1 MNQINYK
8 KVKCPKCGKS
18 YFRVKENSGIS
29 FTTLAF
35 ITKPDPIYK
44 DGELQNPTEA
54 EPIKVRCECLEC
66 GCNFRV
72 ETHDVFGEYR
82 FIDEEAELEEAKRK
96 LSESCK
102 LKMINENLETLKREA
117 EKSKESIE
125 TLTIGDP
132 CITESCTLNF
142 PKSQTVAIDT
152 KSPFVIKRFE
162 DIVKEELDEI
172 KERLA
177 KLESKVLGE
186 NQ

>member
-1 MNQINYK
+1 MNTRTIDYK

-18 YFRVKENSGIS
+18 YFRVKENSG

-35 ITKPDPIYK
+35 IIKPDPIYK

-82 FIDEEAELEEAKRK
+82 FVDEDEERKENERK
-96 LSESCK
+96 LAESFK
-102 LKMINENLETLKREA
+102 VLKKETEKAKTELDSCQLKINESSLVNAYVEPVFDDLPKITRTWQDGLK
-117 EKSKESIE
+117 K
-125 TLTIGDP
+125 
-132 CITESCTLNF
+132 
-142 PKSQTVAIDT
+142 
-152 KSPFVIKRFE
+152 
-162 DIVKEELDEI
+162 ELDEI

-177 KLESKVLGE
+177 KLEEGK
-186 NQ
+186 

>member
-1 MNQINYK
+1 MNTQTIDYK

-18 YFRVKENSGIS
+18 YFRVKDNSG

-35 ITKPDPIYK
+35 IIKPEPIYK

-72 ETHDVFGEYR
+72 ETHDVFGKYQ
-82 FIDEEAELEEAKRK
+82 FIDEDEEKEENRKRLAE
-96 LSESCK
+96 SFQK
-102 LKMINENLETLKREA
+102 LKTEIEKTTEPA
-117 EKSKESIE
+117 EVI
-125 TLTIGDP
+125 TVGDP
-132 CITESCTLNF
+132 CITEGCTLNF
-142 PKSQTVAIDT
+142 PKSSSITIDDR
-152 KSPFVIKRFE
+152 SSFVIKRFE
-162 DIVKEELDEI
+162 DTVKEELDEI

>member
-1 MNQINYK
+1 MTQIDYK

-18 YFRVKENSGIS
+18 YFRVKENTGVG
-29 FTTLAF
+29 FTTLVF

-72 ETHDVFGEYR
+72 ETHDVFGEYK
-82 FIDEEAELEEAKRK
+82 FIDEDEERKENERK
-96 LSESCK
+96 LAESFK
-102 LKMINENLETLKREA
+102 VLKKET
-117 EKSKESIE
+117 EKSKKSIE
-125 TLTIGDP
+125 TFTIGDP
-132 CITESCTLNF
+132 CITEGCTLNF
-142 PKSQTVAIDT
+142 PKSQTVTIDT
-152 KSPFVIKRFE
+152 KSSFVVKRFE

-177 KLESKVLGE
+177 RLEEGK
-186 NQ
+186 